1 MIESYTNLQNTL
13 SHEWHLKPMTHITWS
28 HGVVRATRQV
38 NGRRQTYPSH
48 HTHTLNRQ
56 SPNIAHVITSTISP
70 HKPHLVKI
78 APVVTSP
85 HIAKFTTHFFFIYFF
100 LCTQNLSTDL
110 SPCRIWCILALK
122 YDIWWQQYYFNDLRE
137 YQLTKFWWTIHKHT
151 FVLIWSIWC
160 RSCGFY
166 VVHTAW
172 RIWIMDRSHS

>member
-1 MIESYTNLQNTL
+1 MTFKANDTHHTVTRCCKGDASSQWEKANL
-13 SHEWHLKPMTHITWS
+13 
-28 HGVVRATRQV
+28 
-38 NGRRQTYPSH
+38 PSH

-85 HIAKFTTHFFFIYFF
+85 HIAKFTTHFFLYFFF

-137 YQLTKFWWTIHKHT
+137 YQLTKFW
-151 FVLIWSIWC
+151 
-160 RSCGFY
+160 
-166 VVHTAW
+166 
-172 RIWIMDRSHS
+172 